1 MFEKV
6 LTERVVVIERGV
18 NKVLKYTESCELF
31 LIGNVAASDPSVF
44 DSFTVMCGRNSRD
57 ARAGFLPARVE
68 AARAFTFLT
77 FHARV

>member
-1 MFEKV
+1 MFKKV

-44 DSFTVMCGRNSRD
+44 DSGRATLSEDSQEIGCKSRIVKNQKPFL
-57 ARAGFLPARVE
+57 ARNDG
-68 AARAFTFLT
+68 
-77 FHARV
+77 HH

>member
-44 DSFTVMCGRNSRD
+44 DILAFLQQIANSV
-57 ARAGFLPARVE
+57 LE
-68 AARAFTFLT
+68 
-77 FHARV
+77 

>member
-44 DSFTVMCGRNSRD
+44 NTV
-57 ARAGFLPARVE
+57 ATPAG
-68 AARAFTFLT
+68 LT
-77 FHARV
+77 DFMSKFKRF